1 MTTLNPSE
9 ATSLALNTIT
19 SQIRLLADMPAEH
32 CKQAVAGLEPIV
44 TANLIMISEAANAH
58 IDEFNDLIGELKARD
73 RELEGQGNLV
83 SELRQQVASTEQRI
97 AAAQEETSAK
107 LEVAEAA
114 VYAATRKAD
123 GAQASLNAANIQIRE
138 LERRIKAY
146 KEMDPEG
153 LKRKVTEQRKKLEER
168 LAAITAGKNEISGYR
183 RDNTKLSASVTE
195 LTAIISQQQAD
206 LDVRQQ
212 IINDMALFKDV
223 SLLWGKHLRKHYTD
237 EKGMRWNIYV
247 VEGGI
252 QSDKSY
258 LLNDLDWKLHAMRSD
273 ASGCTVMLSEWL
285 SPVFPGAVAQD
296 IPMEAIRDTHSFMLD
311 ALAITHPQLQPRAEW
326 AQTVHISEIGL
337 NAKVQGLLEGAGI
350 TDLWKLM
357 VNQSDKLLAIKG
369 IGIKLADQIISAG
382 QAAVRQWEQD
392 RAAVIDGEA
401 LDGNLDEQPDIESKE
416 AA

>member
-9 ATSLALNTIT
+9 ATSLALNTLT
-19 SQIRLLADMPAEH
+19 SQIRNILLMPDGPAKAAIGSFES
-32 CKQAVAGLEPIV
+32 LLN
-44 TANLIMISEAANAH
+44 ANLTMISEAANAH
-58 IDEFNDLIGELKARD
+58 INEFNTLVGELEARD
-73 RELEGQGNLV
+73 SELLTQAILV
-83 SELRQQVASTEQRI
+83 SELRQQVAEAEMSI
-97 AAAQEETSAK
+97 AAAQEETTAK

-168 LAAITAGKNEISGYR
+168 LAAITAGKNEISSYR

-206 LDVRQQ
+206 LDARQQ

-237 EKGMRWNIYV
+237 EKGVRWNIYV

-273 ASGCTVMLSEWL
+273 ATGCTVMLSEWL

-296 IPMEAIRDTHSFMLD
+296 IPMEAIRDIHSFMLD

-382 QAAVRQWEQD
+382 QAAVRQWEKDQ
-392 RAAVIDGEA
+392 AETSQQP
-401 LDGNLDEQPDIESKE
+401 EQQKE

>member
-9 ATSLALNTIT
+9 ATSLALNTLT
-19 SQIRLLADMPAEH
+19 SQIRNILLMPDGPAKAAIGSFET
-32 CKQAVAGLEPIV
+32 LLN
-44 TANLIMISEAANAH
+44 ANLTMISEAANAH
-58 IDEFNDLIGELKARD
+58 IDEFNTLIGELEGRD
-73 RELEGQGNLV
+73 GELLTQAALV
-83 SELRQQVASTEQRI
+83 SELHQQVAEAEMRI
-97 AAAQEETSAK
+97 AAAQEETTAK

-206 LDVRQQ
+206 LDARQQ

-237 EKGMRWNIYV
+237 EKGVRWNIYV

-273 ASGCTVMLSEWL
+273 ATGCTVMLSEWL

-296 IPMEAIRDTHSFMLD
+296 IPMEAIRDIHSFMLD

-382 QAAVRQWEQD
+382 QAAVRQWEKDQ
-392 RAAVIDGEA
+392 AETSQQP
-401 LDGNLDEQPDIESKE
+401 EQQKE

>member
-9 ATSLALNTIT
+9 ATNLALNTIT

-44 TANLIMISEAANAH
+44 TANLTMISEAANTH
-58 IDEFNDLIGELKARD
+58 IDEFNYLIGELEARD
-73 RELEGQGNLV
+73 RELEGQTNLV

-123 GAQASLNAANIQIRE
+123 GTQASLNAANIQIRE

-183 RDNTKLSASVTE
+183 RDNTRLSASVTE

-206 LDVRQQ
+206 LDARQQ

-237 EKGMRWNIYV
+237 EKGVRWNIYV

-273 ASGCTVMLSEWL
+273 ATGCTVMLSEWL

-296 IPMEAIRDTHSFMLD
+296 IPMEAIRDIHSFMLD

-369 IGIKLADQIISAG
+369 IGIKLADHIISAG

-392 RAAVIDGEA
+392 RADVIEGEE
-401 LDGNLDEQPDIESKE
+401 LDGNLDEQPAIESKE

>member
-1 MTTLNPSE
+1 MSTLNPSE
-9 ATSLALNTIT
+9 ATSLALNTLT

-44 TANLIMISEAANAH
+44 TANLTMISEAANAH
-58 IDEFNDLIGELKARD
+58 IDEFNGLIDQLEARD
-73 RELEGQGNLV
+73 DELLTQAALV
-83 SELRQQVASTEQRI
+83 SDLRQQVAEAEMRI
-97 AAAQEETSAK
+97 AAAQEETTAK

-206 LDVRQQ
+206 LDARQQ

-237 EKGMRWNIYV
+237 EKGVRWNIYV

-273 ASGCTVMLSEWL
+273 ATGCTVMLSEWL
-285 SPVFPGAVAQD
+285 SLVFPGAVAQD
-296 IPMEAIRDTHSFMLD
+296 IPMEAIRDIHSFMLD

-382 QAAVRQWEQD
+382 QAAVRQWEKDQ
-392 RAAVIDGEA
+392 AETSQQP
-401 LDGNLDEQPDIESKE
+401 EQQKE

>member
-9 ATSLALNTIT
+9 ATSLALHTLT
-19 SQIRLLADMPAEH
+19 SQIRNILLMPDGPAKAAIGSFET
-32 CKQAVAGLEPIV
+32 LLN
-44 TANLIMISEAANAH
+44 ANLTMISEAANAH
-58 IDEFNDLIGELKARD
+58 IDEFNTLIGELEGRD
-73 RELEGQGNLV
+73 GELLTQAALV
-83 SELRQQVASTEQRI
+83 SDLRQQVAEAEMRI
-97 AAAQEETSAK
+97 AAAQEETTAK

-206 LDVRQQ
+206 LDARQQ

-237 EKGMRWNIYV
+237 EKGVRWNIYV

-273 ASGCTVMLSEWL
+273 ATGCTVMLSEWL

-296 IPMEAIRDTHSFMLD
+296 IPMEAIRDIHSFMLD
-311 ALAITHPQLQPRAEW
+311 ALAITHPHLQPRAEW

-382 QAAVRQWEQD
+382 QAAVRQWEKDQ
-392 RAAVIDGEA
+392 AETSQQP
-401 LDGNLDEQPDIESKE
+401 EQHKE

>member
-9 ATSLALNTIT
+9 ATSLALHTLT
-19 SQIRLLADMPAEH
+19 SQIRNILLMPDGPAKAAIGSFET
-32 CKQAVAGLEPIV
+32 LLN
-44 TANLIMISEAANAH
+44 ANLTMISEAANAH
-58 IDEFNDLIGELKARD
+58 IDEFNGLIDQLEARDGELLTQAS
-73 RELEGQGNLV
+73 LV
-83 SELRQQVASTEQRI
+83 SQLRQQVAEAEMRI
-97 AAAQEETSAK
+97 AAAQEETTAK

-206 LDVRQQ
+206 LDARQQ

-237 EKGMRWNIYV
+237 EKGVRWNIYV

-273 ASGCTVMLSEWL
+273 ATGCTVMLSEWL

-296 IPMEAIRDTHSFMLD
+296 IPMEAIRDIHSFMLD

-382 QAAVRQWEQD
+382 QAAVRQWEKDQ
-392 RAAVIDGEA
+392 AETSQQP
-401 LDGNLDEQPDIESKE
+401 EQQKE

>member
-44 TANLIMISEAANAH
+44 TANLTMISEAANAH
-58 IDEFNDLIGELKARD
+58 IDEFNDLIGELEARD
-73 RELEGQGNLV
+73 RELEGQTNLV
-83 SELRQQVASTEQRI
+83 GELRQQVASTEQRI
-97 AAAQEETSAK
+97 AAAQEETIAK

-123 GAQASLNAANIQIRE
+123 GVQASLNAANIQIRE

-206 LDVRQQ
+206 LDARQQ

-237 EKGMRWNIYV
+237 EKGVRWNIYV

-273 ASGCTVMLSEWL
+273 ATGCTVMLSEWL

-296 IPMEAIRDTHSFMLD
+296 IPMEAIRDIHSFMLD

-382 QAAVRQWEQD
+382 HAAVRQWEQD
-392 RAAVIDGEA
+392 RADVIEG
-401 LDGNLDEQPDIESKE
+401 EQPAIESKE

>member
-44 TANLIMISEAANAH
+44 TANLTMISEAANAH
-58 IDEFNDLIGELKARD
+58 IDAFTGLIDQLEARDGELLTQAS
-73 RELEGQGNLV
+73 LV
-83 SELRQQVASTEQRI
+83 SQLRQQVAEAEMRI
-97 AAAQEETSAK
+97 AAAQEETTAK

-153 LKRKVTEQRKKLEER
+153 LKRKVTEQRRKLEER

-206 LDVRQQ
+206 LDARQQ

-237 EKGMRWNIYV
+237 EKGVRWNIYV

-273 ASGCTVMLSEWL
+273 ATGCTVMLSEWL

-296 IPMEAIRDTHSFMLD
+296 IPMEAIRDIHSFMLD

-382 QAAVRQWEQD
+382 QAAVRQWEKDQ
-392 RAAVIDGEA
+392 AETSQQP
-401 LDGNLDEQPDIESKE
+401 EQQKE

>member
-9 ATSLALNTIT
+9 ATSLALHTLT
-19 SQIRLLADMPAEH
+19 SQIRNILLMPDGPAKAAIGSFET
-32 CKQAVAGLEPIV
+32 LLN
-44 TANLIMISEAANAH
+44 ANLTMISEAANAH
-58 IDEFNDLIGELKARD
+58 IDEFNTLIGELEGRD
-73 RELEGQGNLV
+73 GELLTQAALV
-83 SELRQQVASTEQRI
+83 SDLRQQVAEAEMRI
-97 AAAQEETSAK
+97 AAAQEETTAK

-206 LDVRQQ
+206 LDARQQ

-237 EKGMRWNIYV
+237 EKGVRWNIYV

-258 LLNDLDWKLHAMRSD
+258 LLNDLDWKLHVMRSD
-273 ASGCTVMLSEWL
+273 ATGCTVMLSEWL

-296 IPMEAIRDTHSFMLD
+296 IPMEAIRDIHSFMLD

-382 QAAVRQWEQD
+382 QAAVRQWEKDQ
-392 RAAVIDGEA
+392 AETSQQP
-401 LDGNLDEQPDIESKE
+401 EQHKE

>member
-9 ATSLALNTIT
+9 ATSLALHTLT
-19 SQIRLLADMPAEH
+19 SQIRNILLMPDGPAKAAIGSFES
-32 CKQAVAGLEPIV
+32 LL
-44 TANLIMISEAANAH
+44 TANLTMISEAANAH
-58 IDEFNDLIGELKARD
+58 IDEFNTLIGELEARD
-73 RELEGQGNLV
+73 DELLTQAALV
-83 SELRQQVASTEQRI
+83 SDLRQQVAEAEMRI
-97 AAAQEETSAK
+97 AAAQEETTAK

-153 LKRKVTEQRKKLEER
+153 LKRKVTEQRRKLEER

-206 LDVRQQ
+206 LDARQQ

-237 EKGMRWNIYV
+237 EKGVRWNIYV

-273 ASGCTVMLSEWL
+273 ATGCTVMLSEWL

-296 IPMEAIRDTHSFMLD
+296 IPMEAIRDIHSFMLD

-382 QAAVRQWEQD
+382 QAAVRQWEKDQ
-392 RAAVIDGEA
+392 AETSQQP
-401 LDGNLDEQPDIESKE
+401 EQQKE

>member
-1 MTTLNPSE
+1 MTTKLNPSE
-9 ATSLALNTIT
+9 ATSLALNTLT
-19 SQIRLLADMPAEH
+19 SQIRNILLMPDGPAKAAIGSFET
-32 CKQAVAGLEPIV
+32 LL
-44 TANLIMISEAANAH
+44 TANLTMISEAANAH
-58 IDEFNDLIGELKARD
+58 INEFNVLVGELEARD
-73 RELEGQGNLV
+73 SELLTQAILV
-83 SELRQQVASTEQRI
+83 SELRQQVAEAEMSI
-97 AAAQEETSAK
+97 AAAQEETTAK

-183 RDNTKLSASVTE
+183 RDNTMLSASVTE

-206 LDVRQQ
+206 LDARQQ

-237 EKGMRWNIYV
+237 EKGVRWNIYV

-273 ASGCTVMLSEWL
+273 ATGCTVMLSEWL

-296 IPMEAIRDTHSFMLD
+296 IPMEAIRDIHSFMLD

-382 QAAVRQWEQD
+382 QAAVRQWEKDQ
-392 RAAVIDGEA
+392 AETSQQP
-401 LDGNLDEQPDIESKE
+401 EQQKE

>member
-44 TANLIMISEAANAH
+44 TANLTMISEAANAH
-58 IDEFNDLIGELKARD
+58 IDEFNDLIGELEARD
-73 RELEGQGNLV
+73 RELEGQTNLV
-83 SELRQQVASTEQRI
+83 GELRQQVASTEQRI
-97 AAAQEETSAK
+97 AAAQEDTGAK

-183 RDNTKLSASVTE
+183 RDNTRLSASVTE

-206 LDVRQQ
+206 LDARQQ

-237 EKGMRWNIYV
+237 EKGVRWNIYV

-273 ASGCTVMLSEWL
+273 ATGCTVMLSEWL

-296 IPMEAIRDTHSFMLD
+296 IPMEAIRDIHSFMLD

-337 NAKVQGLLEGAGI
+337 NAKVQCLLEGAGI

-382 QAAVRQWEQD
+382 HAAVRQWEQD
-392 RAAVIDGEA
+392 RADVIEG
-401 LDGNLDEQPDIESKE
+401 EQPAIESKE

>member
-9 ATSLALNTIT
+9 ATSLALNTLT
-19 SQIRLLADMPAEH
+19 SQIRNILLMPDGPAKAAIGSFET
-32 CKQAVAGLEPIV
+32 LL
-44 TANLIMISEAANAH
+44 TANLTMISEAANAH
-58 IDEFNDLIGELKARD
+58 IDEFNGLIDQLEARDGELLTQAS
-73 RELEGQGNLV
+73 LV
-83 SELRQQVASTEQRI
+83 SDLRQHVAEAEMRI
-97 AAAQEETSAK
+97 AAAQEETTAK

-206 LDVRQQ
+206 LDARQQ

-237 EKGMRWNIYV
+237 EKGVRWNIYV

-273 ASGCTVMLSEWL
+273 ATGCTVMLSEWL

-296 IPMEAIRDTHSFMLD
+296 IPMEAIRDIHSFMLD

-382 QAAVRQWEQD
+382 QAAVRQWEKDQ
-392 RAAVIDGEA
+392 AETSQQP
-401 LDGNLDEQPDIESKE
+401 EQQKE

>member
-9 ATSLALNTIT
+9 ATSLALNTLT
-19 SQIRLLADMPAEH
+19 SQIRNILLMPDGPAKAAIGSFETM
-32 CKQAVAGLEPIV
+32 L
-44 TANLIMISEAANAH
+44 TANLTMISEAANAH
-58 IDEFNDLIGELKARD
+58 IDEFNTLIGELEGRD
-73 RELEGQGNLV
+73 GELLTQAALV
-83 SELRQQVASTEQRI
+83 SELHQQVAEAEMRI
-97 AAAQEETSAK
+97 AAAQEETTAK

-206 LDVRQQ
+206 LDARQQ

-237 EKGMRWNIYV
+237 EKGVRWNIYV

-273 ASGCTVMLSEWL
+273 ATGCTVMLSEWL

-296 IPMEAIRDTHSFMLD
+296 IPMEAIRDIHSFMLD

-382 QAAVRQWEQD
+382 QAAVRQWEKDQ
-392 RAAVIDGEA
+392 AETSQQP
-401 LDGNLDEQPDIESKE
+401 EQQKE

>member
-9 ATSLALNTIT
+9 ATSLALNTLT
-19 SQIRLLADMPAEH
+19 SQIRNILLMPDGPAKAAIGSFET
-32 CKQAVAGLEPIV
+32 LLN
-44 TANLIMISEAANAH
+44 ANLTMISEAANAH
-58 IDEFNDLIGELKARD
+58 IDEFNTLIGELEGRD
-73 RELEGQGNLV
+73 GELLTQAALV
-83 SELRQQVASTEQRI
+83 SQLRQQVAEAEQRI
-97 AAAQEETSAK
+97 AAAQEETTAK

-183 RDNTKLSASVTE
+183 RDNTKLSARVTE

-206 LDVRQQ
+206 LDARQQ

-237 EKGMRWNIYV
+237 EKGVRWNIYV

-258 LLNDLDWKLHAMRSD
+258 LLNDLDWKHHAMRSD
-273 ASGCTVMLSEWL
+273 ATGCTVMLSEWL

-296 IPMEAIRDTHSFMLD
+296 IPMEAIRDIHSFMLD

-382 QAAVRQWEQD
+382 QAAVRQWEAQQD
-392 RAAVIDGEA
+392 A
-401 LDGNLDEQPDIESKE
+401 NPQDEQPPAQHKE

>member
-1 MTTLNPSE
+1 MTTELNPSE
-9 ATSLALNTIT
+9 ATGLALNTIT
-19 SQIRLLADMPAEH
+19 NQIRLLADMPAEH

-44 TANLIMISEAANAH
+44 TANLTMISEAANAH
-58 IDEFNDLIGELKARD
+58 IDEFNTLIGELEGRD
-73 RELEGQGNLV
+73 GELLTQAALV
-83 SELRQQVASTEQRI
+83 SDLRQQVAEAEMRI
-97 AAAQEETSAK
+97 AAAQEETTAK

-206 LDVRQQ
+206 LDARQQ

-223 SLLWGKHLRKHYTD
+223 SLLWGKHLRKHYPD
-237 EKGMRWNIYV
+237 SNGVRWNVYL

-273 ASGCTVMLSEWL
+273 ATGCTVMLSEWL
-285 SPVFPGAVAQD
+285 SPIFPSVTAKD
-296 IPMEAIRDTHSFMLD
+296 IPMEAIKDIHAFMLD
-311 ALAITHPQLQPRAEW
+311 ALAITHPHLQPRAEW

-337 NAKVQGLLEGAGI
+337 TAKVQGLLEDAGI

-369 IGIKLADQIISAG
+369 IGAKLADQIISAG
-382 QAAVRQWEQD
+382 QAAVSQWEQ
-392 RAAVIDGEA
+392 
-401 LDGNLDEQPDIESKE
+401 EQAETSQEQEQHKE

>member
-1 MTTLNPSE
+1 MTTPNPSE

-44 TANLIMISEAANAH
+44 TANLTMISEAANAH
-58 IDEFNDLIGELKARD
+58 IDEFNDLIGELEARD
-73 RELEGQGNLV
+73 LELEGQNNLV
-83 SELRQQVASTEQRI
+83 GELRQQVASTEQRI
-97 AAAQEETSAK
+97 AAAQEETIAK

-206 LDVRQQ
+206 LDARQQ

-237 EKGMRWNIYV
+237 EKGVRWNIYV

-273 ASGCTVMLSEWL
+273 ATGCTVMLSEWL

-296 IPMEAIRDTHSFMLD
+296 IPMEAIRDIHSFMLD

-392 RAAVIDGEA
+392 RADVIEGEA
-401 LDGNLDEQPDIESKE
+401 LDGSLDEQPAIGSKE

>member
-153 LKRKVTEQRKKLEER
+153 IKRKVTEQRKKLEER

>member
-9 ATSLALNTIT
+9 ATSLALNTLT
-19 SQIRLLADMPAEH
+19 SQIRNILLMPDGPAKAAIGSFES
-32 CKQAVAGLEPIV
+32 LLN
-44 TANLIMISEAANAH
+44 ANLTMISEAANAH
-58 IDEFNDLIGELKARD
+58 IDEFNTLIGELEGRD
-73 RELEGQGNLV
+73 GELLTQAALV
-83 SELRQQVASTEQRI
+83 SELHQQVAEAEMRI
-97 AAAQEETSAK
+97 AAAQEETTAK

-206 LDVRQQ
+206 LDARQQ

-237 EKGMRWNIYV
+237 EKGVRWNIYV

-273 ASGCTVMLSEWL
+273 ATGCTVMLSEWL

-296 IPMEAIRDTHSFMLD
+296 IPMEAIRDIHSFMLD

-382 QAAVRQWEQD
+382 QAAVRQWEKDQ
-392 RAAVIDGEA
+392 AETSQQP
-401 LDGNLDEQPDIESKE
+401 EQQKE

>member
-44 TANLIMISEAANAH
+44 TANLTMISEAANAH
-58 IDEFNDLIGELKARD
+58 IDEFNDLIGELEARD
-73 RELEGQGNLV
+73 RELEGQTNLV
-83 SELRQQVASTEQRI
+83 GELRQQVASTEQRI
-97 AAAQEETSAK
+97 AAAQEETIAK

-153 LKRKVTEQRKKLEER
+153 LKRKVTEQRRKLEER

-206 LDVRQQ
+206 LDARQQ

-237 EKGMRWNIYV
+237 EKGVRWNIYV

-273 ASGCTVMLSEWL
+273 ATGCTVMLSEWL

-296 IPMEAIRDTHSFMLD
+296 IPMEAIRDIHSFMLD

-382 QAAVRQWEQD
+382 HAAVRQWEQD
-392 RAAVIDGEA
+392 RADFIEG
-401 LDGNLDEQPDIESKE
+401 EQPAIESKE